1 MKITH
6 AQMAAFEPGGR
17 RNSSGGRS
25 TMVSDAT
32 IPRQSADS
40 PTISCS
46 AGSCTGSRARTR
58 GASRSCKRRCLCHA
72 HVRGRARLRDE
83 APHLAGWLTADD
95 GERDA
100 AFEGLL
106 RDTNRRRV
114 AVGSSGVA
122 GADGTSAGMNEKQYF
137 EFLARGDKPMAFIVN
152 IILPA
157 RDVAKIP
164 NVVNSIL
171 KGAEGFKGRV
181 GFVFGINS
189 HPRVS

>member
-1 MKITH
+1 
-6 AQMAAFEPGGR
+6 
-17 RNSSGGRS
+17 
-25 TMVSDAT
+25 
-32 IPRQSADS
+32 
-40 PTISCS
+40 
-46 AGSCTGSRARTR
+46 
-58 GASRSCKRRCLCHA
+58 
-72 HVRGRARLRDE
+72 
-83 APHLAGWLTADD
+83 
-95 GERDA
+95 
-100 AFEGLL
+100 
-106 RDTNRRRV
+106 V